1 MSISFLIGFLKI
13 EFVYCSFHG
22 GRAST
27 GFVHLAFCIAMRIAR
42 KLFSVSVHTSHF
54 EIQHQCVSVMAQ
66 WTIIIVNAGCVYWV
80 HPKPFGMLGS
90 LVDYFCCDT
99 FGLLIVSKMKLYDES
114 PALSATHVAGFDMT
128 SSCCCVRCSSG
139 SRSWLVTFEGVT
151 FNVRRL
157 AKLVE
162 AVVLKRGQAHVS

>member
-42 KLFSVSVHTSHF
+42 KLVSVSVHTSHF
-54 EIQHQCVSVMAQ
+54 ETQHQCDSVMAQ

-114 PALSATHVAGFDMT
+114 PALGQQHMWQVLIWLLLVAASHVPLGPILDW
-128 SSCCCVRCSSG
+128 SP
-139 SRSWLVTFEGVT
+139 SR
-151 FNVRRL
+151 
-157 AKLVE
+157 
-162 AVVLKRGQAHVS
+162 VSLSMCADWPNW